1 MSPQIIGGPDT
12 GRADKRASKIAR
24 QIEADIVRRG
34 WTVGES
40 LGSEQALQQRYG
52 ASRSVLREA
61 VRLVEHH
68 QVARMRRGP
77 NGGLLICAPDAGPAT
92 RAVVIYLEY
101 LGTTLG
107 DLLNARLVLE
117 PLAASLAAERIDEA
131 GIDRLRGVLRAEQ
144 LWKPGLPAPQDEFHI
159 ALAQQSKNPVL
170 QLFIDVLM
178 RLTTRY
184 ALESQTDSAS
194 EAVEAVDHM
203 HNDHAEIV
211 AAVTAGDSA
220 RAKTLSERHVEA
232 VTAWLQKHQPGDD
245 AGRHDPSKGWERRA
259 RGPRGG
265 ARPNPEAPRGKRAE
279 VLAATIGDDIAAS
292 GWPIGSVFGT
302 ETELLKRYRV
312 SRAVLREAVRLLE
325 YHSIA
330 QMRRGPGG
338 GLVVTKPQA
347 QASIDTIALY
357 LQYRKPSREDLR
369 CVRDA
374 IEIDNVAKVVKRR
387 GDSEVAAFLDAAHR
401 AVRRP
406 SFEPSIGHSVDQD
419 PHETADDVRNAA
431 VEEFRFHIGLAQLA
445 GNTLLDLFLRII
457 VELFRRHWSSTG
469 QALPTWT
476 DVVAVE
482 HAHLRI
488 LQAIS
493 DGDDSLARHRIRR
506 HLDAAA
512 SWWL

>member
-1 MSPQIIGGPDT
+1 MST
-12 GRADKRASKIAR
+12 GLANKLASKIAR
-24 QIEADIVRRG
+24 ELEADIVRRG
-34 WTVGES
+34 WATGES
-40 LGSEQALQQRYG
+40 LGSEPALQERFG
-52 ASRSVLREA
+52 VSRSVLREA

-77 NGGLLICAPDAGPAT
+77 GGGLIICEPDAGPAT

-131 GIDRLRGVLRAEQ
+131 GIARLRAVLRGEEE
-144 LWKPGLPAPQDEFHI
+144 WKPGLPTPRDEFHI
-159 ALAQQSKNPVL
+159 ALAEQSKNPVL

-184 ALESQTDSAS
+184 ALQSRTDTATEAIEAVDRMHVDHS
-194 EAVEAVDHM
+194 EIVEAV
-203 HNDHAEIV
+203 
-211 AAVTAGDSA
+211 TSGDPA

-232 VTAWLQKHQPGDD
+232 VTAWLQHHHPGT
-245 AGRHDPSKGWERRA
+245 ASRR
-259 RGPRGG
+259 RKR
-265 ARPNPEAPRGKRAE
+265 RPLNTEAPRGKLAE
-279 VLAATIGDDIAAS
+279 MLAVTIGDDIAAD
-292 GWPIGSVFGT
+292 GWRVGSVLGT
-302 ETELLKRYRV
+302 EAALLERYRV

-330 QMRRGPGG
+330 HMRRGPGG
-338 GLVVTKPQA
+338 GLVIAQPQA

-357 LQYRKPSREDLR
+357 LQYRDPSREDLR

-387 GDSEVAAFLDAAHR
+387 GEAEVAAFLTAHSSEVSETPGDLGDAA
-401 AVRRP
+401 A
-406 SFEPSIGHSVDQD
+406 
-419 PHETADDVRNAA
+419 
-431 VEEFRFHIGLAQLA
+431 EEFRFHIGLARLA
-445 GNTLLDLFLRII
+445 GNALLDLFLRII

-469 QALPTWT
+469 QAPPTWA
-476 DVVAVE
+476 DVLAVH

-488 LQAIS
+488 VDAIEA
-493 DGDDSLARHRIRR
+493 GDESLARYRVRR

>member
-1 MSPQIIGGPDT
+1 M
-12 GRADKRASKIAR
+12 
-24 QIEADIVRRG
+24 DIVRRG
-34 WTVGES
+34 WPVGES
-40 LGSEQALQQRYG
+40 LGSEPALQQRYG
-52 ASRSVLREA
+52 VSRSVLREA

-77 NGGLLICAPDAGPAT
+77 GGGLLITEPDASPAT

-101 LGTTLG
+101 LGTSLG

-131 GIDRLRGVLRAEQ
+131 GIERLRAVLRTTEH
-144 LWKPGLPAPQDEFHI
+144 WRPGQPTPRDEFHI
-159 ALAQQSKNPVL
+159 ALAEQSKNPVL

-184 ALESQTDSAS
+184 AMRSQTDSAS
-194 EAVEAVDHM
+194 EAIEALDYMHSDHS
-203 HNDHAEIV
+203 EIID
-211 AAVTAGDSA
+211 AVTAGDAA

-232 VTAWLQKHQPGDD
+232 VTAWLQEHRAGDS
-245 AGRHDPSKGWERRA
+245 AGRAARAGRRRKPA
-259 RGPRGG
+259 
-265 ARPNPEAPRGKRAE
+265 EADLPRGKLAE
-279 VLAATIGDDIAAS
+279 VLAATIGDE
-292 GWPIGSVFGT
+292 IGSGGWQVGAVFGT
-302 ETELLKRYRV
+302 ETALLERYRV

-325 YHSIA
+325 YHSVA

-338 GLVVTKPQA
+338 GLVVTKPHA

-357 LQYRKPSREDLR
+357 LQFRKPSREDLR

-374 IEIDNVAKVVKRR
+374 IEIDNVAKVVTRR
-387 GDSEVAAFLDAAHR
+387 AEPEVAAFLHTHR
-401 AVRRP
+401 SALDHQL
-406 SFEPSIGHSVDQD
+406 HSVD
-419 PHETADDVRNAA
+419 DVRLATS
-431 VEEFRFHIGLAQLA
+431 EEARFHIGLAQLA
-445 GNTLLDLFLRII
+445 GNALLDLFLRII

-469 QALPTWT
+469 QEPPARADAL
-476 DVVAVE
+476 AVE

-488 LQAIS
+488 LDAIA
-493 DGDDSLARHRIRR
+493 DGDDSLARYRVRR

>member
-1 MSPQIIGGPDT
+1 MSLKA
-12 GRADKRASKIAR
+12 GRTDKRASKIAR

-40 LGSEQALQQRYG
+40 LGSEHALQQRYEV
-52 ASRSVLREA
+52 SRSVLREA

-77 NGGLLICAPDAGPAT
+77 NGGLLICEPDAGPAT

-107 DLLNARLVLE
+107 DLLNTRLVLE

-131 GIDRLRGVLRAEQ
+131 GIDRLRAVLRTEEQ
-144 LWKPGLPAPQDEFHI
+144 WKPGLPAPRDEFHI

-178 RLTTRY
+178 RLTARH
-184 ALESQTDSAS
+184 ALKSRADSAG
-194 EAVEAVDHM
+194 EAIEAVDQT
-203 HNDHAEIV
+203 HNDHSEIA

-232 VTAWLQKHQPGDD
+232 VTAWLQEHQPGDD
-245 AGRHDPSKGWERRA
+245 APRNGAVKSRGSRA
-259 RGPRGG
+259 REPRL
-265 ARPNPEAPRGKRAE
+265 NLEAPRGKLAE

-292 GWPIGSVFGT
+292 GWQVGSVFGT
-302 ETELLKRYRV
+302 ETELLERYRV

-325 YHSIA
+325 YHAIA

-338 GLVVTKPQA
+338 GLVVTKPEA

-357 LQYRKPSREDLR
+357 LQYRQPSREDFR

-387 GDSEVAAFLDAAHR
+387 SESEVTAFLNTHGAPHPATHR
-401 AVRRP
+401 P
-406 SFEPSIGHSVDQD
+406 ELDS
-419 PHETADDVRNAA
+419 DDVRKAA
-431 VEEFRFHIGLAQLA
+431 VEEFRFHVGLAQLA
-445 GNTLLDLFLRII
+445 GNALLDLFLRII

-469 QALPTWT
+469 QGLPTWS

-482 HAHLRI
+482 RAHQRI
-488 LQAIS
+488 LEALG
-493 DGDDSLARHRIRR
+493 DGDDSLARYRIRR

>member
-1 MSPQIIGGPDT
+1 MTEEPAT
-12 GRADKRASKIAR
+12 GQANKLASMVAR
-24 QIEADIVRRG
+24 DIEADIVRRG
-34 WTVGES
+34 WAVGES
-40 LGSEQALQQRYG
+40 LGSEHALQQRFG
-52 ASRSVLREA
+52 VSRSVLREA

-77 NGGLLICAPDAGPAT
+77 NGGLYICEPDAGPAT

-101 LGTTLG
+101 LGTTLA

-131 GIDRLRGVLRAEQ
+131 GIARLRAVLLAEQ
-144 LWKPGLPAPQDEFHI
+144 QWRPGLPAPRDEFHI
-159 ALAQQSKNPVL
+159 ALAEQSKNPVL

-184 ALESQTDSAS
+184 ALASRTDSATEAS
-194 EAVEAVDHM
+194 EAVDHL
-203 HNDHAEIV
+203 HAHHSAIV

-232 VTAWLQKHQPGDD
+232 VTGWLQRHHAGDGGPGR
-245 AGRHDPSKGWERRA
+245 ATRR
-259 RGPRGG
+259 RLDS
-265 ARPNPEAPRGKRAE
+265 EAPRGKLAE
-279 VLAATIGDDIAAS
+279 LLAATIGDDIAAN
-292 GWPIGSVFGT
+292 GWQVGSVFGT
-302 ETELLKRYRV
+302 ETALLERYRV

-330 QMRRGPGG
+330 HMRRGPGG
-338 GLVVTKPQA
+338 GLVVAEPAA

-357 LQYRKPSREDLR
+357 LQYRDPSREDLR

-374 IEIDNVAKVVKRR
+374 IEIDNVTKVVKRL
-387 GDSEVAAFLDAAHR
+387 GEPDVAAFLATHR
-401 AVRRP
+401 HGLPENSR
-406 SFEPSIGHSVDQD
+406 Q
-419 PHETADDVRNAA
+419 TADDVRRAIA
-431 VEEFRFHIGLAQLA
+431 EEFDFHVGLAQLA
-445 GNTLLDLFLRII
+445 GNALLDLFLRII

-469 QALPTWT
+469 QALPTWS
-476 DVVAVE
+476 DVLAVH

-488 LQAIS
+488 VEAVEAA
-493 DGDDSLARHRIRR
+493 DDSVACYRLRR

>member
-1 MSPQIIGGPDT
+1 MSTGP
-12 GRADKRASKIAR
+12 GNKLAAKIAGDL
-24 QIEADIVRRG
+24 EAEIVRRG
-34 WTVGES
+34 WATGES
-40 LGSEQALQQRYG
+40 LGSEHALQERFG
-52 ASRSVLREA
+52 VSRSVLREA

-68 QVARMRRGP
+68 QVARMRRGRG
-77 NGGLLICAPDAGPAT
+77 GGLIICEPDAGPAT

-131 GIDRLRGVLRAEQ
+131 GIARLRAVLRGEEQ
-144 LWKPGLPAPQDEFHI
+144 WKPGLPTPRDEFHI
-159 ALAQQSKNPVL
+159 ALAEQSKNPVL

-184 ALESQTDSAS
+184 ALQSRTDTAS
-194 EAVEAVDHM
+194 EALEAVDRM
-203 HNDHAEIV
+203 HVDHSEIV
-211 AAVTAGDSA
+211 AAVTSGDSA

-232 VTAWLQKHQPGDD
+232 VTAWLQRHHPGNANRRRKPQP
-245 AGRHDPSKGWERRA
+245 RNIEV
-259 RGPRGG
+259 
-265 ARPNPEAPRGKRAE
+265 PRGKLAE
-279 VLAATIGDDIAAS
+279 MLAATIGDDIAAS
-292 GWPIGSVFGT
+292 GWKVGSVFGT
-302 ETELLKRYRV
+302 ETALVERYRV
-312 SRAVLREAVRLLE
+312 SRAVFRESVRLLE

-330 QMRRGPGG
+330 HMRRGPGG
-338 GLVVTKPQA
+338 GLVVAKPQA

-357 LQYRKPSREDLR
+357 LQYRDPGREDLR

-374 IEIDNVAKVVKRR
+374 IEIDNVAKAVKRR
-387 GDSEVAAFLDAAHR
+387 GESEVAAFLSAHR
-401 AVRRP
+401 
-406 SFEPSIGHSVDQD
+406 SEVD
-419 PHETADDVRNAA
+419 ETPGDVADAA
-431 VEEFRFHIGLAQLA
+431 VEEFRFHVGLAQLA

-469 QALPTWT
+469 QAPPTWA
-476 DVVAVE
+476 DVLAVH

-488 LQAIS
+488 VDAIEA
-493 DGDDSLARHRIRR
+493 GDDSLARYRVRR